1 MARRTSRGSKRTP
14 ASKRELVE
22 RLGAEVR
29 RTGAQSVLISH
40 AVAERFGLH
49 MTDLEVLDLIALR
62 EQASAGELAQAT
74 GLTSG
79 SVTALIDRLA
89 DAGYVERHHDPDDRR
104 RVLVRIRREAVA
116 PIAAVYMPMQTRVF
130 ELWSSYSAQELE
142 LISDF
147 LARSNEV
154 AVACTDEIR
163 GAAPARARQPA
174 KARRRKSLPRAG

>member
-1 MARRTSRGSKRTP
+1 
-14 ASKRELVE
+14 VE

-29 RTGAQSVLISH
+29 RTGAQTVVISQ

-49 MTDLEVLDLIALR
+49 MTDLEVLDLIGLR
-62 EQASAGELAQAT
+62 GQVSAGDLAEAT

-79 SVTALIDRLA
+79 SVTALIDRLT
-89 DAGYVERHHDPDDRR
+89 DAGYVERHPDPDDRR
-104 RVLVRIRREAVA
+104 RVLVRTRPEATA
-116 PIAAVYMPMQTRVF
+116 PIAAVYRPMQAQMY

-142 LISDF
+142 LIRDF

-163 GAAPARARQPA
+163 GEGVASRTKGTTKTR
-174 KARRRKSLPRAG
+174 